1 MLKIKGIKHKVKDI
15 TQRNKETYQI
25 YKNINKRFP
34 RNKVIT
40 SYKNDQ
46 WDIDLVDMTYFAK
59 KNKNMKYLL
68 TIIDIFS
75 RFGYAIPIK
84 SKSESDVYAA
94 LTSIINNQKN
104 QIIFDLIMEL
114 SSKE

>member
-1 MLKIKGIKHKVKDI
+1 MLKNEGTKHKVKDI
-15 TQRNKETYQI
+15 KQLLGNKKTYQI
-25 YKNINKRFP
+25 YKNINKRFQ

-46 WDIDLVDMTYFAK
+46 WDIDLVDRTYFAK
-59 KNKNMKYLL
+59 ETKNMKYLL

-84 SKSESDVYAA
+84 SKSQSDVYAA
-94 LTSIINNQKN
+94 LTSIINNQTKP
-104 QIIFDLIMEL
+104 D
-114 SSKE
+114 